1 MIPLITD
8 SPCLW
13 ERLQTE
19 TRPIFLYGTGNGG
32 DKILAALERYG
43 VSLTGVFASDG
54 FVRSRTFHDFPV
66 QAYSDVIARYGND
79 IVVLLAFG
87 TTLPEVRAFIEIL
100 NDRHLFYIPD
110 VPLYGGALFDRACVT
125 EHWDSIMAAGELWAD
140 ADSAM
145 LYQDALWFRWT
156 GAYRYLMRTT
166 NPVDDLRILFANCP
180 IATLLDGGA
189 YRGDSAA
196 VFCTAFPNLHT
207 IWAAESDAKTY
218 QKLCTYAETESRAVV
233 HPLHTALWE
242 RDGEIHLSASA
253 SRGSGIAGKNH
264 RAKDTTVPCASID
277 VLRKNCGAFDC
288 IKLDVEGAEWQA
300 ISGAVHTLS
309 TERPSLVISLYHRTA
324 DLWALPLKIHELLPE
339 HRLYLR
345 RPDCIPLWDVTL
357 YAVKP
362 NQA

>member
-1 MIPLITD
+1 MIPRITD

-32 DKILAALERYG
+32 DKIIAALERYG

-66 QAYSDVIARYGND
+66 QAYSDVVAQYGNA

-87 TTLPEVRAFIEIL
+87 TTLPEVPTFIEAL
-100 NDRHLFYIPD
+100 NARHTLYIPE

-125 EHWDSIMAAGELWAD
+125 EQWKSIAAAGELWAD

-145 LYQDALWFRWT
+145 LYRDALWFRWT

-166 NPVDDLRILFANCP
+166 DPTDEMRTFFDDRVIS
-180 IATLLDGGA
+180 TVLDGGA

-196 VFCTAFPNLHT
+196 VFCSAFPHLRT
-207 IWAAESDAKTY
+207 IWAAESDARTY
-218 QKLCTYAETESRAVV
+218 QKLCAYAETEARAAV

-253 SRGSGIAGKNH
+253 SRGSGIEGKNH
-264 RAKDTTVPCASID
+264 RAKETVVPCTTID
-277 VLRKNCGAFDC
+277 TLREAYGAFDC

-300 ISGAVHTLS
+300 ISGAASTLS
-309 TERPSLVISLYHRTA
+309 ADRPSMIVSLYHRTE
-324 DLWALPLKIHELLPE
+324 DLWSLPLKIHEILPE
-339 HRLYLR
+339 HSLYLR

-362 NQA
+362 NDV